1 MSNPHNLAR
10 IASLGLSAVVAS
22 VLLLAACGGGGGTPA
37 KTSYAAGRIT
47 GFGSIVV
54 NGVHYDETSATVV
67 DEDGATHNSTDLKL
81 GMMVQ
86 VQASEVG
93 EANNVT
99 TATAQNIE
107 FDSLIRGPVAS
118 KAVDTLVVLG
128 QTIKVT
134 STTVFDESL
143 SGGLAAVKTGD
154 VVRVYGTLDAATGSY
169 TATRIEP
176 QSGAELYRLR
186 GSVTAYDASLKTL
199 TIGAAVIDVSGA
211 AVPDGLRPGSLVRVK
226 LQTAQVNGKWVAV
239 SVKSGLFAPQ
249 DNDHSEVEGTISD
262 FTSTSS
268 FSIDGLPVD
277 ASKAT
282 FANGVTGLAKGVRVE
297 VEGAIVNGVLV
308 ATSVKIKTDKDE
320 QGEGFDVD
328 GAITALDTA
337 KSTFVVH
344 GVKMSYAGT
353 VAFVGGT
360 ATDLKLGAK
369 VEVHGSLATDGVTV
383 NATQIKFGH

>member
-1 MSNPHNLAR
+1 M
-10 IASLGLSAVVAS
+10 
-22 VLLLAACGGGGGTPA
+22 
-37 KTSYAAGRIT
+37 
-47 GFGSIVV
+47 FG
-54 NGVHYDETSATVV
+54 NF
-67 DEDGATHNSTDLKL
+67 L
-81 GMMVQ
+81 
-86 VQASEVG
+86 
-93 EANNVT
+93 
-99 TATAQNIE
+99 
-107 FDSLIRGPVAS
+107 
-118 KAVDTLVVLG
+118 
-128 QTIKVT
+128 
-134 STTVFDESL
+134 
-143 SGGLAAVKTGD
+143 
-154 VVRVYGTLDAATGSY
+154 
-169 TATRIEP
+169 
-176 QSGAELYRLR
+176 
-186 GSVTAYDASLKTL
+186 
-199 TIGAAVIDVSGA
+199 
-211 AVPDGLRPGSLVRVK
+211 VK